1 MDMSS
6 GTGGGN
12 PELAGLGYDGRMSRA
27 GVMRVGV
34 SLATLGCSSAEAPQV
49 VQGDTPAV
57 VAGLWRK
64 MLR

>member
-6 GTGGGN
+6 GTGGRN
-12 PELAGLGYDGRMSRA
+12 PALAGLGYDERMSRA

-34 SLATLGCSSAEAPQV
+34 SLATLGCSPAEAPQV
-49 VQGDTPAV
+49 AQEVTPAV